1 MGKTHR
7 IVRWVQRLSEIAM
20 VGWLLLLLLLDL
32 VMAATSGS
40 PTLWPNVACGV
51 VGVLAVLW
59 RRTQRVRG
67 FATLLALSF
76 ACSLIIGIIGV
87 TGRPGLAETGSLLI
101 LTVGGL
107 RWMEPIRRGALFSL
121 ASVIV
126 LEASAGRLLE
136 DAPSVAVGFS
146 IFVTWS
152 AAAGIGAY
160 LRFQLER
167 RKEAVHSVRRAER
180 LELARELHDLV
191 AHHITGIVVQAQAA
205 KVVAEQRP
213 DAVVP
218 SLEAIANAGSEALTS
233 MRRLVGVLRA
243 EDEAARSPGS
253 TFMDMRTMVERF
265 SAGGPKV
272 AFDIGQGL
280 TDGILPPEVM
290 TTIHRV
296 LQESLTNVRRHAP
309 GTGWVEADLRL
320 TDGSDMRAW
329 TEGMR
334 VNGRQE
340 SRGQRGSSAITATV
354 RLRVRNHGSA
364 ADIRVS
370 RLGGGFGLVG
380 MAERVEAL
388 GGRLTAGPVPPGA
401 WEVTAEF
408 PLRDS

>member
-1 MGKTHR
+1 MHR
-7 IVRWVQRLSEIAM
+7 LVRWIQRLSEIAM

-32 VMAATSGS
+32 LMVAKSGS
-40 PTLWPNVACGV
+40 ATLWPNVACGV
-51 VGVLAVLW
+51 VGILAVMW

-67 FATLLALSF
+67 FAILLALSF
-76 ACSLIIGIIGV
+76 ASSVIIGIVGV

-121 ASVIV
+121 ASMIA
-126 LEASAGRLLE
+126 LEASAGRLLQNG
-136 DAPSVAVGFS
+136 PSVTTGFS
-146 IFVTWS
+146 IFVAWS
-152 AAAGIGAY
+152 TATGIGAY

-205 KVVAEQRP
+205 KVVAEQKP
-213 DAVVP
+213 EAVVP

-233 MRRLVGVLRA
+233 MRRLVSVLRA

-272 AFDIGQGL
+272 AFDIGQGI
-280 TDGILPPEVM
+280 TDGTLPPEVM

-309 GTGWVEADLRL
+309 GTGWIEADLRL

-329 TEGMR
+329 AEGMR

-340 SRGQRGSSAITATV
+340 PRGQRGPAITGTV
-354 RLRVRNHGSA
+354 RLRVRNHGST
-364 ADIRVS
+364 ADIRLS

-388 GGRLTAGPVPPGA
+388 GGRLIAGPIPPGA
-401 WEVTAEF
+401 WEVMAEF
-408 PLRDS
+408 PFRESR